1 MTTENK
7 TKVLELIKRYCIPS
21 KHYYR
26 WSSYALKGVFEK
38 LAECYISNEDFKELM
53 QKAGFTPTK
62 KSVKEGN
69 HRYKLDILQCP
80 EISIYYWGRGSEA
93 YKYG

>member
-1 MTTENK
+1 MTTENR

-26 WSSYALKGVFEK
+26 WTSYALKEVFER
-38 LAECYISNEDFKELM
+38 LAGCYINHADFKLLM
-53 QKAGFTPTK
+53 LEAGFTPTK
-62 KSVKEGN
+62 KSVKDGN

-80 EISIYYWGRGSEA
+80 EISIYYWGKGSEP